1 MKVLIVGG
9 GGREHAIAWKLKR
22 DDPTLDLHCTPGNP
36 GIETL
41 ARCHGTSSSN
51 LDGLVTLGIWERFD
65 LTIVGPEGPLAAG
78 LVDRLASRGFRA
90 FGPSSAAA
98 HIESSKRFAK
108 ELMLSAGVPRVI
120 TPMCCSVKVPLRP

>member
-36 GIETL
+36 GIESL
-41 ARCHGTSSSN
+41 AACHGTLASN

-65 LTIVGPEGPLAAG
+65 LTIEAAERDQIRKALEAAG
-78 LVDRLASRGFRA
+78 GKRMEAARLLGLSRRTLYRKLDKYG
-90 FGPSSAAA
+90 
-98 HIESSKRFAK
+98 
-108 ELMLSAGVPRVI
+108 I
-120 TPMCCSVKVPLRP
+120 T